1 MKPLPIPPRLAPLA
15 RYARYA
21 ALALL
26 LLVIVQA
33 ARLLARDPCV
43 GVADNRDYWRVARP
57 AGIEVEAQP
66 RHRQGRFVI
75 CTYPKT
81 EPRLGS
87 LFSSAAL
94 VAWTARPLRWGLAVA
109 DGEIDLRQVGLLYGA
124 LSLALL
130 AAALALGLPPLRAL
144 LFAWVLADP
153 GFLLFFNSLYADP
166 ALLLGLLG
174 VVCLLP
180 LPPPPIAG
188 RRARWAVSA
197 LLVLCALLAG
207 ASKMQYSV
215 FPGLLLAACLAGLLL
230 ERRRPDRTGLVFL
243 GLLAVA
249 AMAAPANFFWGS
261 GPRFLDANA
270 YDAVY
275 SGIAQVASDPD
286 AALAELG
293 IPAEYRARPAKSFF
307 AERIGHDDPVL
318 PSLRKLS
325 RLRLAAL
332 YLRDPEARTETAA
345 RIARLLEKQD
355 THPRGTYTR
364 EESGS
369 QPRGYE
375 TPWQFAAW
383 RGRIFGGL
391 AAYTLWIFLA
401 ALLGVL
407 IWRAASRRW
416 NAEDTLALFLVLWV
430 ISQSAIGVLGDG
442 LATLEQH
449 LLGARLGLDLLL
461 VLVVVRMLGACF
473 RAGFRLPGEAR
484 PVTAVGA
491 EVLDARHSEVEQD
504 DELPGLGRQV
514 EGGEG
519 EEGRGGEEEEGG
531 EALHRKPADGSGPP
545 PECLDARPGAA
556 PNLQPRAKSL

>member
-1 MKPLPIPPRLAPLA
+1 MSGFVPIPPRLARLA
-15 RYARYA
+15 PIARYA

-26 LLVIVQA
+26 LLVLIQA

-57 AGIEVEAQP
+57 AGIEAAAQP

-75 CTYPKT
+75 CSYPET
-81 EPRLGS
+81 EPYLGS

-94 VAWTARPLRWGLAVA
+94 VAWTARPLRWGVAVPA
-109 DGEIDLRQVGLLYGA
+109 GEFDLRQVGLLYGV
-124 LSLALL
+124 LTLALL
-130 AAALALGLPPLRAL
+130 AAALALGLSPLRAL

-153 GFLLFFNSLYADP
+153 GFLLFYNSLYADP

-180 LPPPPIAG
+180 LPATTG
-188 RRARWAVSA
+188 RTRWQRMAIPA

-215 FPGLLLAACLAGLLL
+215 LPGLLLASCLAGLLF
-230 ERRRPDRTGLVFL
+230 ERRRPDRAGLAL
-243 GLLAVA
+243 LALLAVA
-249 AMAAPANFFWGS
+249 AVAAPANFFWGS

-275 SGIAQVASDPD
+275 SGIARVASDPD

-293 IPAEYRARPAKSFF
+293 IPAEFRSRPAKSFF

-332 YLRDPEARTETAA
+332 YLRDPEARTQVAG
-345 RIARLLEKQD
+345 RIARLLEMQE
-355 THPRGTYTR
+355 TNPRGNYTR
-364 EESGS
+364 EESDGG
-369 QPRGYE
+369 PRGYE
-375 TPWQFAAW
+375 TAWQFAAW

-391 AAYTLWIFLA
+391 PAYTLWLFLA
-401 ALLGVL
+401 AVAGALV
-407 IWRAASRRW
+407 WRGASRRW
-416 NAEDTLALFLVLWV
+416 TAEDTLALFLVLWV

-461 VLVVVRMLGACF
+461 VLVVVRCAGACF
-473 RAGFRLPGEAR
+473 RSSQE
-484 PVTAVGA
+484 VTVVGA
-491 EVLDARHSEVEQD
+491 EVLDARHPQIEED

-519 EEGRGGEEEEGG
+519 EEGRGGEEEESG
-531 EALHRKPADGSGPP
+531 EPLHRVTADGSGPP
-545 PECLDARPGAA
+545 PE
-556 PNLQPRAKSL
+556 